1 MQRVAIRFG
10 LDTAFIVEPKDLS
23 LDVGIRYFVPRRE
36 MGISGHATIAAL
48 TIARILGLIPKR
60 TVRVETITGVFQ
72 AELRPRKGNT
82 PLIRLEQ
89 SAPSFGNQIEYDT
102 VVDALGISIDQLD
115 FASPIQPVSVSRS
128 KLMVPLDSSRT
139 LDRISPKFDAMWK
152 LCESLGVTGFYP
164 FTRHPLEGR
173 GNIDARQFPYKA
185 GFLEDPAT
193 GVAASALAGYLVF
206 HDLKCMDGEHTF
218 QIGQGYAMGSPSRM
232 KATATCSGG
241 RITGTAISG
250 ACEILDKT
258 SLNMR
263 SLNSERRKV

>member
-1 MQRVAIRFG
+1 MAMRFG

-48 TIARILGLIPKR
+48 TIARNLGLISKR
-60 TVRVETITGVFQ
+60 TVRVETITGVFK
-72 AELRPRKGNT
+72 AEFQLRTGDT

-89 SAPSFGNQIEYDT
+89 FAPSFGDQVDYDK

-139 LDRISPKFDAMWK
+139 LDRISPKFDVMWK

-164 FTRHPLEGR
+164 FTRHPLEER
-173 GNIDARQFPYKA
+173 GDIDARQFPYEA
-185 GFLEDPAT
+185 GLLEDPAT
-193 GVAASALAGYLVF
+193 GVAASALAAYLVF
-206 HDLKCMDGEHTF
+206 HDLKCVDGEHAF

-232 KATATCSGG
+232 DATAICSGG
-241 RITGTAISG
+241 RITGTAIIG
-250 ACEILDKT
+250 ACEILGKT
-258 SLNMR
+258 TLNMT
-263 SLNSERRKV
+263 SLNSEGRLM